1 MTDLGRGRAG
11 EGGVQSDSSTLKIDM
26 IVYRNSD
33 TGAFRQPGPTIGH
46 SICRN
51 RYVGGIAQ
59 LGQCRTI
66 NAQASLTA
74 SSIIRIVKIGAPH
87 PIRIHIGLNIKGDNQ
102 LSTSPAIIPFHNRI
116 AGIVKTGCSN
126 RFSTDNRLNLR
137 GYFCPVRSLS
147 AAGSRIHLCGKTPDL
162 PIFANRKFK
171 MVSQSIRQNG
181 IAASCN
187 SRHNA
192 LSNLSKNAFQR
203 ACVGCN
209 QIVVIG
215 GSLEIISDN
224 PLVSAKQAVGII
236 KSQANAV
243 CTNKVIGKIIQET
256 VACRNIIVIKVILID
271 HSSNACGTP
280 ILANIA
286 VAFVAGKRQRTF
298 VFVTVQLGRIRTIEN
313 TNGIHSHTGILH
325 TL

>member
-1 MTDLGRGRAG
+1 
-11 EGGVQSDSSTLKIDM
+11 M

-171 MVSQSIRQNG
+171 MVSQSIRQNR

-192 LSNLSKNAFQR
+192 LSNLSKDAIQGILVR
-203 ACVGCN
+203 CN
-209 QIVVIG
+209 QIMA
-215 GSLEIISDN
+215 GSCTLKIFRDLISVTAAQRHIARIEAST
-224 PLVSAKQAVGII
+224 L
-236 KSQANAV
+236 QANFIRSSKIAR
-243 CTNKVIGKIIQET
+243 KVVQET
-256 VACRNIIVIKVILID
+256 VSCRNINSCKIV
-271 HSSNACGTP
+271 SSNEFAKPGAT
-280 ILANIA
+280 
-286 VAFVAGKRQRTF
+286 
-298 VFVTVQLGRIRTIEN
+298 TI
-313 TNGIHSHTGILH
+313 
-325 TL
+325 